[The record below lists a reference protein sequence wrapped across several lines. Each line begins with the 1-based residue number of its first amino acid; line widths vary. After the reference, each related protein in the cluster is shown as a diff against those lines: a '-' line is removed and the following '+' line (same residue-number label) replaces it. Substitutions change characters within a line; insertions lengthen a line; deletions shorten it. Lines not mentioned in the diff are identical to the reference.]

1 MGEILYFYLS
11 SCPHCSKADR
21 IIRSVVERYP
31 EFKQVKIR
39 KIEESLKPDIADK
52 YDYYYVPCF
61 FVNGKKIFE
70 GPASVEKVYDAFR
83 EALKQTDSE
92 NN

>member
-1 MGEILYFYLS
+1 MKEILYFYLS

-31 EFKQVKIR
+31 EFKQVKIK
-39 KIEESLKPDIADK
+39 KIEESLDPATADK
-52 YDYYYVPCF
+52 FDYYYVPCF

-70 GPASVEKVYDAFR
+70 GPATVEKVYEAFSAAMK
-83 EALKQTDSE
+83 EDTSI
-92 NN
+92 

>member
-1 MGEILYFYLS
+1 MKEILYFYIS

-21 IIRSVVERYP
+21 IIRNLTERYP
-31 EFKQVKIR
+31 EFKEVRIR
-39 KIEESLKPDIADK
+39 KIEESLQPDIANS

-70 GPASVEKVYDAFR
+70 GVPSEEKISEAFR
-83 EALKQTDSE
+83 EAIKNE
-92 NN
+92 